1 MSCFFRHAELLNVI
15 IDVCI
20 FYFIFNVIGYKELKE
35 ISVIIVTHN
44 SQVYIN
50 NLLSSIF
57 SCGDNFQVVLVD
69 SGSSC
74 KNYLFEAK
82 EKYNIDVLLEE
93 NVGFAKA
100 NNIGY
105 RYINQDAKFVA
116 FINPDLFIKNG
127 WLRYAADFM
136 SRSENN
142 NVAVFSSALERFDI
156 NKQMPLGVY
165 DSLGIDKN
173 FFWYDIAQGKQ
184 VNKTRDKSYIV
195 ERKAICGA
203 LMFCRKSALDKA
215 SPDGQIFWEKLFMYK
230 EDIELS
236 LRLNS
241 LGFRLLVDLNTINY
255 HCRGWKDRKEIQ
267 KWAKVISAR
276 NDILVALRY
285 KSIGILLFL
294 VKYFY
299 VRFIER

>member
-1 MSCFFRHAELLNVI
+1 MDLI
-15 IDVCI
+15 IDGCV
-20 FYFIFNVIGYKELKE
+20 FYVTEDKELRG
-35 ISVIIVTHN
+35 ISIIIVTHN

-57 SCGDNFQVVLVD
+57 SCGDDFQVILVD
-69 SGSSC
+69 SGSDC
-74 KNYLFEAK
+74 KSYLFEARK
-82 EKYNIDVLLEE
+82 KYNIEVLLEE

-105 RYINQDAKFVA
+105 RHLNQDTKYVA
-116 FINPDLFIKNG
+116 FINPDLFVKNN
-127 WLRYAADFM
+127 WLKYAADFM
-136 SRSENN
+136 SRSEND
-142 NVAVFSSALERFDI
+142 NVAIFSSALERFDI
-156 NKQMPLGVY
+156 NKQMPLGIY
-165 DSLGIDKN
+165 DSLGIDKS

-184 VNKTRDKSYIV
+184 INKTWDKSHIV

-241 LGFRLLVDLNTINY
+241 LGFKLLVDLSTINY
-255 HCRGWKDRKEIQ
+255 HCRGWKDRKEVK

-285 KSIGILLFL
+285 KSIGVLLFL
-294 VKYFY
+294 IKYFY